1 MVVDM
6 FTDMTKRQRDFVYG
20 IRELGQKNFRA
31 RAAKNDAEPSFPF
44 ENYEDMRKAGY
55 FGLNIPESY
64 GGMGAT
70 FFEYAL
76 FAAELGRWDAATA
89 LTFNMH
95 TCTMMWSDRMVDD
108 LPLSADERKAH
119 DRRRA
124 IIYEKVLKEGAIFAQ
139 PFSEPNS
146 GAAAGKAP
154 FGTAA
159 KRVDGGWVVN
169 GTKHFASLSGAA
181 HFYGVVCT
189 EEKPGQ
195 EHNVKDTMLLA
206 VPAKANGVSIFGGWD
221 VLGMRPTDS
230 RSLKFEDVFVPEDY
244 QVMPRGA
251 YYQAALNWPH
261 MFTTLSP
268 TYLGIAQAAFEFTVG
283 YLRGEVEGA
292 PPPMA
297 KHSPAKQMAVAEMR
311 IKLEQAK
318 ALLWRT
324 MSEARINP
332 SKDDR
337 LRAYANQYTIMEF
350 ANDICRLGLR
360 ACGGRAIFKNFM
372 IERLYR
378 DSRCGSLMLPWTA
391 EICLERLGRESLFE
405 PGEK

>member
-6 FTDMTKRQRDFVYG
+6 FTDMTKRQKDFVYG
-20 IRELGQKNFRA
+20 IRELAQHNFRA

-44 ENYEDMRKAGY
+44 ENYKDLRDAGY
-55 FGLNIPESY
+55 FGLNIPEAY

-108 LPLSADERKAH
+108 LALSADERKAH
-119 DRRRA
+119 DKRRA
-124 IIYEKVLKEGAIFAQ
+124 IIYDKVLNEGAIFAQ

-159 KRVDGGWVVN
+159 KKVDGGWVVN
-169 GTKHFASLSGAA
+169 GMKHFASLSGAA

-189 EEKPGQ
+189 EDKPGQ

-311 IKLEQAK
+311 LKLEQAK
-318 ALLWRT
+318 GLFWRT
-324 MSEARINP
+324 MSEARVNP